1 MIPIPSSIE
10 EVTPELCGRAWNEIC
25 GFKPG
30 DSIPGYDKA
39 LCDARVIGKNFH
51 VFLGKTTGPEFNF
64 NPFTRPQD
72 TKLLDKWVVE
82 NDFYMQIDIVNRF
95 CVVHLRSYGDISND
109 CKASAGTEEMARACA
124 VLMAYNKLKGIE

>member
-1 MIPIPSSIE
+1 LVEKREVKKMTDKIPIPSSIAD
-10 EVTPELCGRAWNEIC
+10 VTPDLCRRVFEEIC
-25 GFKPG
+25 GGWVGWYAGMSFWHFPDK
-30 DSIPGYDKA
+30 SIQSPP
-39 LCDARVIGKNFH
+39 H
-51 VFLGKTTGPEFNF
+51 TF
-64 NPFTRPQD
+64 NPFTRIQD

>member
-1 MIPIPSSIE
+1 MEIKQIPIPSSIAD
-10 EVTPELCGRAWNEIC
+10 VTPELCRRIAIEIC
-25 GFKPG
+25 GWKAIYYDEYFTRFWCDG
-30 DSIPGYDKA
+30 DNMIIPLND
-39 LCDARVIGKNFH
+39 
-51 VFLGKTTGPEFNF
+51 F
-64 NPFTRPQD
+64 NPFTRLQD

>member
-1 MIPIPSSIE
+1 MIPIPSSIAD
-10 EVTPELCGRAWNEIC
+10 VTPDLCRRVFEEIC
-25 GFKPG
+25 GGRFVDLEYTTMWGDKGVRWTHDDVKGGKLEEGFK
-30 DSIPGYDKA
+30 
-39 LCDARVIGKNFH
+39 
-51 VFLGKTTGPEFNF
+51 
-64 NPFTRPQD
+64 PFTRIQD

-124 VLMAYNKLKGIE
+124 IIDAYNKLKEES

>member
-1 MIPIPSSIE
+1 LVEKREVKKMTDKIPIPSSIAD
-10 EVTPELCGRAWNEIC
+10 VTPDLCRRVFEEIC
-25 GFKPG
+25 GGWVGWYAGMSFWHFPDK
-30 DSIPGYDKA
+30 SIQSPP
-39 LCDARVIGKNFH
+39 H
-51 VFLGKTTGPEFNF
+51 TF
-64 NPFTRPQD
+64 NPFTRIQD

-124 VLMAYNKLKGIE
+124 IIDAYNKLKEES